1 VSLCI
6 DLAQPE
12 LTWDRWQTQAQGP
25 FTGIFYEDAEK
36 LESKIS
42 APGGMEWPVI
52 GSSGE
57 LAALMNMVSEHKVSS
72 IRYDLADEEG

>member
-1 VSLCI
+1 MSLCI
-6 DLAQPE
+6 DLAGPE

-36 LESKIS
+36 LENKIS
-42 APGGMEWPVI
+42 APGGMDWPVI

-57 LAALMNMVSEHKVSS
+57 LAALMNMVSEHRVCST
-72 IRYDLADEEG
+72 RNDLANEEG